1 VALFEPP
8 CLFQKGDSVEL
19 KETEKTNGDW
29 VVESV
34 ECPEM
39 LEEMVV
45 REDRDGEVVAVTEDV
60 E

>member
-1 VALFEPP
+1 M
-8 CLFQKGDSVEL
+8 

-34 ECPEM
+34 CPEM

-45 REDRDGEVVAVTEDV
+45 REDREGEVVAVTEGV

>member
-1 VALFEPP
+1 M
-8 CLFQKGDSVEL
+8 